1 VTRRGSG
8 DNGGADRGSATV
20 EFAVALPAVA
30 LVLGLILGCATWSV
44 GAIRAQHAANEAAR
58 VAIVGTAADA
68 RAAGERVAGSGSVV
82 TVTRDG
88 AWISVTVDA
97 PAPWGPAFHAGAVAR
112 AQE

>member
-1 VTRRGSG
+1 
-8 DNGGADRGSATV
+8 V

-30 LVLGLILGCATWSV
+30 LVLGLILGSATWGV
-44 GAIRAQHAANEAAR
+44 GAIRTQHAANEAAR

-68 RAAGERVAGSGSVV
+68 RTTAQRVAGSGAAV